1 MTNRDYLPKEKAIY
15 QAVLALF
22 EEGADL
28 NALTVSEITKKAG
41 IGKGTAYEYFS
52 DKEEMIAKAL
62 FYNAEVFC
70 KQLYEGMVTRSGFY
84 DKIEFLLLT
93 MEKQLADTN
102 CIFRLMML
110 SDNSMLS
117 KRMRELRE
125 EKKLSGEVPG
135 IHFIRKILSDEF
147 QGKIELSKDKKEY
160 LVLNIYAKLL
170 CFIIWLE
177 KDDARAEKERE
188 TIRGMICHG
197 ICREVEEL
205 TVYK

>member
-1 MTNRDYLPKEKAIY
+1 MMDGDYLPKEKAIY
-15 QAVLALF
+15 QAVLTLF

-70 KQLYEGMVTRSGFY
+70 KQLYEGMVSKNSFY
-84 DKIEFLLLT
+84 DKIDFLLLT
-93 MEKQLADTN
+93 TEQQLVNTN

-117 KRMRELRE
+117 RRLRELRE

-135 IHFIRKILSDEF
+135 IHFIRKILADEF
-147 QGKIELSKDKKEY
+147 QGKGELTEDKKEY
-160 LVLNIYAKLL
+160 LVLSIYAKIL
-170 CFIIWLE
+170 CFIVWLE
-177 KDDARAEKERE
+177 KDGIKLDQERE
-188 TIRGMICHG
+188 KMRRMICSG
-197 ICREVEEL
+197 ICREIKDFSFDE
-205 TVYK
+205 